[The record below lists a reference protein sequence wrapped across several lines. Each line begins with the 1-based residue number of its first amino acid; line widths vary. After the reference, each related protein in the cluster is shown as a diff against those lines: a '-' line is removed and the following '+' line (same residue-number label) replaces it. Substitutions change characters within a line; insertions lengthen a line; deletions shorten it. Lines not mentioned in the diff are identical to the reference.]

1 MMKKDFATDTEIK
14 NGIVVDG
21 LLFSYVGVDECEI
34 LDDDNNVISVK
45 VFCFSNELNEVS
57 ELVYN
62 D

>member
-1 MMKKDFATDTEIK
+1 MIKKDFATKTDIE

-34 LDDDNNVISVK
+34 LNDDNNVISVK

>member
-1 MMKKDFATDTEIK
+1 MIKKDFATQTEIE

-34 LDDDNNVISVK
+34 LNDDNNVISVK

>member
-1 MMKKDFATDTEIK
+1 MMKKDFATETEIK

-21 LLFSYVGVDECEI
+21 LVFSYVGIDECEI